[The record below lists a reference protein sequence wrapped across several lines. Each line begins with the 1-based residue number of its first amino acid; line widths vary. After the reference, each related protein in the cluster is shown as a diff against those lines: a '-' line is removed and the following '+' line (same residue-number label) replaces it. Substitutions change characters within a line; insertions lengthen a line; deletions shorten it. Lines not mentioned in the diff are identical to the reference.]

1 MDIALKEP
9 FDRLPKLGIYFAIHL
24 RATQESRTPENIEI
38 VARINELKSP
48 CCAILS
54 YAHLSRL
61 GKHPPLATSIWVM
74 IVN

>member
-9 FDRLPKLGIYFAIHL
+9 FDRPPKLGIYFAIYL

-38 VARINELKSP
+38 VARINELKSF

-54 YAHLSRL
+54 YAYAHLSRL
-61 GKHPPLATSIWVM
+61 GKHPPSATST
-74 IVN
+74 